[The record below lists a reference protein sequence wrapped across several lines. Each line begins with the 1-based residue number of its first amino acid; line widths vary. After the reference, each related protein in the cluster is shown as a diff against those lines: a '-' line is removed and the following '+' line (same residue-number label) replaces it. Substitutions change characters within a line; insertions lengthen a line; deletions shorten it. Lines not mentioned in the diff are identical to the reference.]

1 MNKVFEIGVLGFGGE
16 NGVEVYI
23 LFKCYFITL
32 NIKFIIWY
40 RLLEMSSNYVFS
52 ICLGGGEI
60 FILFTILVY
69 FCHYLWSYYTF

>member
-32 NIKFIIWY
+32 NIKFVIWY
-40 RLLEMSSNYVFS
+40 RLLKMSNNYV
-52 ICLGGGEI
+52 IPI
-60 FILFTILVY
+60 FYIYIYIYIDLLRK
-69 FCHYLWSYYTF
+69 

>member
-32 NIKFIIWY
+32 NIKFIIGY
-40 RLLEMSSNYVFS
+40 GLLEMSNNYVIPILYIS
-52 ICLGGGEI
+52 ISKENKLNSQKLLLG
-60 FILFTILVY
+60 
-69 FCHYLWSYYTF
+69 

>member
-40 RLLEMSSNYVFS
+40 GLLEMSNNYVIPILYIS
-52 ICLGGGEI
+52 ISKENKLNSQKLLLG
-60 FILFTILVY
+60 
-69 FCHYLWSYYTF
+69 

>member
-1 MNKVFEIGVLGFGGE
+1 MNKVFEIGILGFGGE

-40 RLLEMSSNYVFS
+40 GLLEMSNNYVIPILYIS
-52 ICLGGGEI
+52 ISKENKLNSQKLLLG
-60 FILFTILVY
+60 
-69 FCHYLWSYYTF
+69 